1 MQDTKIKEET
11 EFVINC
17 LNNVLNNYKK
27 NRYNF
32 FIKLDNYNIYEYVD
46 SEKIDLIL
54 EDYLINCE
62 NCKFFKTSNEDLQN
76 YEKAA
81 CLTIAIKENPCFEMT
96 DKWGI
101 VNYSILNNIFA
112 IDIALKLCEPYF
124 LDDNMLDINSVINNN
139 DILSYSKQL
148 LVNILEQKYVHP
160 LDISENIKLEIDLI
174 NNFSNGLQNEKIK
187 KINY

>member
-1 MQDTKIKEET
+1 MQDTKIKEEI

-27 NRYNF
+27 NKHNF

-46 SEKIDLIL
+46 SEKIGLIL
-54 EDYLINCE
+54 EDYLINCD
-62 NCKFFKTSNEDLQN
+62 NCKCFNAGNNDLQN

-81 CLTIAIKENPCFEMT
+81 CLAIAIKENPCFEMT

-101 VNYSILNNIFA
+101 VNYSILNSMFA
-112 IDIALKLCEPYF
+112 IDIALKLCEPDF

-139 DILSYSKQL
+139 DILSYSKKL

-174 NNFSNGLQNEKIK
+174 NKFFRMKKLQKLK